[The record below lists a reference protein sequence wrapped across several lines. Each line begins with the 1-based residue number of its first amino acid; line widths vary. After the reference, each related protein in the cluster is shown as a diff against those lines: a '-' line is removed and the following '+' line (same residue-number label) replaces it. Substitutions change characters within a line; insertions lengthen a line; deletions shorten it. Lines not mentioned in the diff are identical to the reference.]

1 MVVYD
6 VFSKREGGRDV
17 AQPAAVPGG
26 SSLDEAISRVRRLS
40 TEPVRAIFLT
50 RALNAAAWL
59 VQALDTSAL
68 SEAAAQ
74 PTDYSFLLRALEAP
88 EVVEALARDD
98 PLAEARL
105 AGLRSKTFLL
115 HAEGGAVPVEE
126 AAAMLGLTR
135 QAVDRRRRAGKLI
148 GLTMGRRGYLYPAW
162 QFGEHGTIPGLEE
175 TLAALDSFG
184 PWSQVSWFIGPNT
197 RLGSRSPL
205 TMLREGQIEP
215 VVRAAQLYGEQGG

>member
-1 MVVYD
+1 MA
-6 VFSKREGGRDV
+6 R
-17 AQPAAVPGG
+17 AAIVPGG

-40 TEPVRAIFLT
+40 GEPVRTIFLT

-59 VQALDTSAL
+59 VQALDMPAL

-74 PTDYSFLLRALEAP
+74 RTDYSLLLRALEAP

-115 HAEGGAVPVEE
+115 QAEGGAVPVEK

-184 PWSQVSWFIGPNT
+184 PWSQVSWFISPNT
-197 RLGSRSPL
+197 RLGGRSPL
-205 TMLREGQIEP
+205 SVLREGQVEP